1 MQAAGKKLLLV
12 DNYDS
17 FTYNLV
23 HLLEQLPGVE
33 VHVLRNDAL
42 YDGCWNDYQAAVLSP
57 GPGLPQESGQLLWFI
72 KHTVG
77 IIPLLGICLGHQA
90 IALHFGAELMCMP
103 EPVHGRATALLNLQ
117 PHPIWNQL
125 QKPIQVGR
133 YHSWVVHTASLK
145 NNIQVLASDEN
156 GNPMA
161 IEHRN
166 LKVMGF
172 QFHPESILTP
182 EGDRLLNNW
191 WEGLAG
197 NS

>member
-1 MQAAGKKLLLV
+1 M
-12 DNYDS
+12 
-17 FTYNLV
+17 F
-23 HLLEQLPGVE
+23 LPGPF
-33 VHVLRNDAL
+33 DA
-42 YDGCWNDYQAAVLSP
+42 AAP
-57 GPGLPQESGQLLWFI
+57 
-72 KHTVG
+72 
-77 IIPLLGICLGHQA
+77 
-90 IALHFGAELMCMP
+90 ALE
-103 EPVHGRATALLNLQ
+103 NLQ
-117 PHPIWNQL
+117 PQPVWNL
-125 QKPIQVGR
+125 LHKPIQVGR
-133 YHSWVVHTASLK
+133 YHGWFVHTASLK
-145 NNIQVLASDEN
+145 SNIQVLASDET